1 MSGVNKTI
9 LMLVFMAVSAYAA
22 GQFDPEAICRIKY
35 DRIVYELDLR
45 WTDQQKKEISRLF
58 DLDSIVLVKAY
69 AKVPEFVVDSIKW
82 QVKTDKPFI
91 VELSRLIN
99 MSAIPAESESDV
111 LLLEDE
117 LFKLTSIL
125 SPIEVRYGLNRFT
138 RDDIFTYNEEVAC
151 LFLPGYKKARN
162 VFLSGSF
169 NNWSTTG
176 TPMQQSDSGWTVCLK
191 LPVGKYDYKYIVDG
205 RWMTDPNNRNKE
217 SYGDGLNSY
226 LFCYN
231 YKFEL
236 EGYREKRRV
245 ILAGSFNGW
254 DQNELEMNRTASG
267 WELPIYLKDGTHF
280 YKFIADREWMTDPAN
295 RNKRYDSDGN
305 LNSYIEL
312 GDTATF
318 RLNGFTSA
326 RQVVLSGSFNNWST
340 NELVMNKHSEGWV
353 LNYVMAPGNYEY
365 KFIIDGSWIPDPE
378 NPYTIGSG
386 EYVNSYFAFKPNYQF
401 RLAGFADAKEVIVT
415 GSFNGWNEEGYR
427 MQKQGEEWILP
438 IRLEPGK
445 YIYKFIV
452 DRNWILDPA
461 NKLWEEN
468 EYGTNNSVLWITP

>member
-1 MSGVNKTI
+1 MVLGLLALSVHA
-9 LMLVFMAVSAYAA
+9 M
-22 GQFDPEAICRIKY
+22 GQFDPGVIGHVK
-35 DRIVYELDLR
+35 DGRIVYQLDLR
-45 WTDQQKKEISRLF
+45 WTDQQKNEISRLF
-58 DLDSIVLVKAY
+58 ELDSIVLLKAY
-69 AKVPEFVVDSIKW
+69 SKVPEFVIDSITW
-82 QVKTDKPFI
+82 QVKLREPFI
-91 VELSRLIN
+91 LELSRLIDN
-99 MSAIPAESESDV
+99 SAIPAESESDV
-111 LLLEDE
+111 LLLDDK
-117 LFKLTSIL
+117 LFNLPSFLI
-125 SPIEVRYGLNRFT
+125 PAWVNYGVNKFT
-138 RDDIFTYNEEVAC
+138 RDDVFNYREGVAC
-151 LFLPGYKKARN
+151 FYLPGYKKAGK

-176 TPMQQSDSGWTVCLK
+176 TPMKQSDTGWTVCLN
-191 LPVGKYDYKYIVDG
+191 LPVGKYAYKYIVDG

-217 SYGDGLNSY
+217 SRGDGQNSF

-236 EGYREKRRV
+236 KGYLEKRRV

-254 DQNELEMNRTASG
+254 DQGELEMNRTETG
-267 WELPIYLKDGTHF
+267 WELPIYLKEGTHF

-340 NELVMNKHSEGWV
+340 NELLMNKQSEGWM

-365 KFIIDGSWIPDPE
+365 KFIVDGQWMPDPE
-378 NPYTIGSG
+378 NPHTVGSG
-386 EYVNSYFAFKPNYQF
+386 EFVNSYLTFKPNYQF

-415 GSFNGWNEEGYR
+415 GSFNNWNEEGYR
-427 MQKQGEEWILP
+427 MQQKAGEWILP
-438 IRLEPGK
+438 IRLEQGK
-445 YIYKFIV
+445 YTYKFIV
-452 DRNWILDPA
+452 DRRWILDPA

-468 EYGTNNSVLWITP
+468 EYGTDNSVLWITP